1 MKNYYLPV
9 VLLLLALL
17 MPVTAS
23 AYDFEV
29 DGIYYNKNG
38 TEATVTYK
46 ELKYLSYKDTVII
59 PSTVTYL
66 DTTYTVTAIGNN
78 AFENCSTLRKVTIPN
93 TVKDIQERAFM
104 GCSLLSSVFLPSSI
118 RTIGPRAF
126 QNCTRMDNPHLTNVT
141 SIGNMAFYNSNIR
154 GVYVPKTLTSIGN
167 EAFGHCEIYWIE
179 VYEGNPVYD
188 SREDCNAIIETAT
201 NTIVVGCEST
211 TVPNTVTTIGE
222 RSFSGCEGLTE
233 LVLPNSVTTIGSWAF
248 YECSNF
254 RTINLPNSLTTIK
267 NSAFCYCRSLD
278 NIVIPFSVTE
288 LGVGAFFG
296 CSALNKITIPYSITK
311 IGDAVFQDCSGLTSV
326 TIPNS
331 VTYIDSR
338 AFQNCISLTHIE
350 IPNTVTYLG
359 EYAFS
364 GCYKLEEVVVPN
376 SVTAIG
382 ECVFSQ
388 CRSLKHITLP
398 EHITVIPRWT
408 FNSCYSLASIN
419 LHEGLT
425 TIGYGAFSQCES
437 LTNLTIPSTVNSI
450 DGWAF
455 SQCSSLKSFIYNA
468 VNCPTIGQS
477 AMYHT
482 MDEFIIGDGVECIPA
497 GLYSFDLGN
506 RILHLPN
513 SVKVIQAG
521 ALKGKAAAVV
531 IGNNIEEIGVGA
543 FSKDIPDA
551 YATSPTPLPCSAGA
565 FINPQVLYVP
575 VGSRNLY
582 LEAEGWNEFPTIIE
596 QDYIRATDLNLDASQ
611 ITLQKGT
618 THILHATT
626 QPADAITQTFSW
638 ISMDESI
645 ATVNDLGLVTAIGPG
660 ETDILVYFDNLKA
673 VCHVVVPA
681 TLGESISFN
690 HDHLSM
696 TIGETASLI
705 ATILPEGTDNQRVE
719 WIIPQNEILMTQE
732 TNDNT
737 LDIAAL
743 HKGRVVITAR
753 TTDGSNLSA
762 SCEVRVLDA
771 GGEDA
776 FYMHDTSALHGDTII
791 VPVAMSSTEPIF
803 AFQTDIYLPNGFT
816 IVTNEDDEYVI
827 TPSRRLTSDHV
838 LMTDNMGDGA
848 VRVICYSSNER
859 VIGGDNGEDL
869 FYVTVAVPDNAVGN
883 YDINLRN
890 TLLTT
895 NLFQELSIPDVT
907 ATIQVKAFLP
917 GDANDSRAV
926 SVSDIVTTAQYMLN
940 RNPSPFIFEAAD
952 MNGDGNITVTDIMM
966 IAHIILYPNMDA
978 PRQAPALMDNSDCMS
993 GEALTLKPGDTRTV
1007 SIALDNEMTYC
1018 AFQLDLQLPDGL
1030 TASNFALTDRAG
1042 NHAFDM
1048 DNIGNGKIRVLC
1060 YSIQYEPISGNSGAL
1075 LTFDVTANNDVMGD
1089 ITVDNIELVTTTC
1102 QTALLDGFAIGV
1114 NKSSAVNEITA
1125 NVKIYSDGHN
1135 IIIETPVATTAIVS
1149 DIAGHTSSIELTA
1162 GSNTIPTNGGFHFV
1176 TVNGQSAKLLTN

>member
-1 MKNYYLPV
+1 
-9 VLLLLALL
+9 
-17 MPVTAS
+17 
-23 AYDFEV
+23 
-29 DGIYYNKNG
+29 
-38 TEATVTYK
+38 
-46 ELKYLSYKDTVII
+46 
-59 PSTVTYL
+59 
-66 DTTYTVTAIGNN
+66 
-78 AFENCSTLRKVTIPN
+78 
-93 TVKDIQERAFM
+93 
-104 GCSLLSSVFLPSSI
+104 
-118 RTIGPRAF
+118 
-126 QNCTRMDNPHLTNVT
+126 
-141 SIGNMAFYNSNIR
+141 
-154 GVYVPKTLTSIGN
+154 
-167 EAFGHCEIYWIE
+167 
-179 VYEGNPVYD
+179 
-188 SREDCNAIIETAT
+188 
-201 NTIVVGCEST
+201 
-211 TVPNTVTTIGE
+211 
-222 RSFSGCEGLTE
+222 
-233 LVLPNSVTTIGSWAF
+233 
-248 YECSNF
+248 
-254 RTINLPNSLTTIK
+254 
-267 NSAFCYCRSLD
+267 
-278 NIVIPFSVTE
+278 
-288 LGVGAFFG
+288 
-296 CSALNKITIPYSITK
+296 
-311 IGDAVFQDCSGLTSV
+311 
-326 TIPNS
+326 
-331 VTYIDSR
+331 
-338 AFQNCISLTHIE
+338 
-350 IPNTVTYLG
+350 
-359 EYAFS
+359 
-364 GCYKLEEVVVPN
+364 
-376 SVTAIG
+376 
-382 ECVFSQ
+382 
-388 CRSLKHITLP
+388 
-398 EHITVIPRWT
+398 
-408 FNSCYSLASIN
+408 
-419 LHEGLT
+419 
-425 TIGYGAFSQCES
+425 
-437 LTNLTIPSTVNSI
+437 
-450 DGWAF
+450 
-455 SQCSSLKSFIYNA
+455 
-468 VNCPTIGQS
+468 
-477 AMYHT
+477 
-482 MDEFIIGDGVECIPA
+482 
-497 GLYSFDLGN
+497 
-506 RILHLPN
+506 
-513 SVKVIQAG
+513 
-521 ALKGKAAAVV
+521 
-531 IGNNIEEIGVGA
+531 
-543 FSKDIPDA
+543 
-551 YATSPTPLPCSAGA
+551 
-565 FINPQVLYVP
+565 
-575 VGSRNLY
+575 
-582 LEAEGWNEFPTIIE
+582 
-596 QDYIRATDLNLDASQ
+596 
-611 ITLQKGT
+611 
-618 THILHATT
+618 
-626 QPADAITQTFSW
+626 
-638 ISMDESI
+638 
-645 ATVNDLGLVTAIGPG
+645 
-660 ETDILVYFDNLKA
+660 
-673 VCHVVVPA
+673 
-681 TLGESISFN
+681 
-690 HDHLSM
+690 
-696 TIGETASLI
+696 
-705 ATILPEGTDNQRVE
+705 
-719 WIIPQNEILMTQE
+719 MTQE

-776 FYMHDTSALHGDTII
+776 FYVPDLSALHGDTII

-978 PRQAPALMDNSDCMS
+978 PRHAPALMDNSDCMS

-1075 LTFDVTANNDVMGD
+1075 LTFDVTANNDVTGD

-1135 IIIETPVATTAIVS
+1135 IIIETPVATTATVS
-1149 DIAGHTSSIELTA
+1149 DIAGRTSSIELTA
-1162 GSNTIPTNGGFHFV
+1162 GRNTIPTNGGFHFV
-1176 TVNGQSAKLLTN
+1176 TVNGQSAKLLTK

>member
-9 VLLLLALL
+9 VLLLLALM

-46 ELKYLSYKDTVII
+46 ELKYLSYRDTVII

-497 GLYSFDLGN
+497 GLYSFDLGD

-638 ISMDESI
+638 ISLDESI
-645 ATVNDLGLVTAIGPG
+645 ATVDDLGLVTAIGPG

-705 ATILPEGTDNQRVE
+705 ATILPESTDNQRVE

-776 FYMHDTSALHGDTII
+776 FYIHDMSALHGDTII

-816 IVTNEDDEYVI
+816 IVTDEDDEYVI
-827 TPSRRLTSDHV
+827 TPSGRLTSDHV

-869 FYVTVAVPDNAVGN
+869 FYITVAVPDNAVGN
-883 YDINLRN
+883 YDLNLRN
-890 TLLTT
+890 SLLTT

-926 SVSDIVTTAQYMLN
+926 SVSDIVTTAQYMLD

-978 PRQAPALMDNSDCMS
+978 PRHAPALMDNSDCMS
-993 GEALTLKPGDTRTV
+993 GEALTLKPGDARTV

-1060 YSIQYEPISGNSGAL
+1060 YSIQFEPISGNSGAL
-1075 LTFDVTANNDVMGD
+1075 LTFDVTANNDVTGD

-1135 IIIETPVATTAIVS
+1135 IIIETPVATTATVS

-1162 GSNTIPTNGGFHFV
+1162 GRNTIPTNGGFHFV
-1176 TVNGQSAKLLTN
+1176 TVNGQSAKLLTK